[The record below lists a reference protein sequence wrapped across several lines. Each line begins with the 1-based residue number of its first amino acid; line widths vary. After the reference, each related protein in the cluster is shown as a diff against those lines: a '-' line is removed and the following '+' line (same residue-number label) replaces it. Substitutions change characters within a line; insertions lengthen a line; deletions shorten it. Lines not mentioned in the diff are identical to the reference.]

1 MNSDTSRRQPD
12 APFVPAGPGMS
23 ATFACTQCNVHKSIH
38 GRKFQLVRKGAMR
51 GIRGWVCAECKGPA

>member
-1 MNSDTSRRQPD
+1 
-12 APFVPAGPGMS
+12 MS

-51 GIRGWVCAECKGPA
+51 GIRGWVCAECKEPA